1 LNLNGKDFSMMRKMP
16 GPVRKEINQQLKR
29 FENLS
34 TDEKLI
40 FLYKLQLEKENAE
53 GLYWEEAEVGES
65 SQEQIDAFLAEV
77 LSERIN
83 ELNFSNN
90 EYLFLLK
97 STGIIDVLRQRFVT
111 NSKVSKIIA
120 ILIKRSAKALEIEL
134 NSRTA
139 NIQYCLSKEDEQELV
154 AILRSLEDVGMPAA
168 LIQHFINW
176 NSDNKELDF

>member
-1 LNLNGKDFSMMRKMP
+1 MFHKMP
-16 GPVRKEINQQLKR
+16 GPVRKEINRQLKR
-29 FENLS
+29 FESLS
-34 TDEKLI
+34 TDEKLT
-40 FLYKLQLEKENAE
+40 FLYKLYLEKESAE
-53 GLYWEEAEVGES
+53 DLFWEEVEVNGES
-65 SQEQIDAFLAEV
+65 SQEQIDAQLAEV
-77 LSERIN
+77 LSDRIN

-120 ILIKRSAKALEIEL
+120 ILIKRSAKSLEIEL

-139 NIQYCLSKEDEQELV
+139 NMQYCLSKEDEQELV
-154 AILRSLEDVGMPAA
+154 TILRSLEDVGMPAA

-176 NSDNKELDF
+176 NNDNRELDF